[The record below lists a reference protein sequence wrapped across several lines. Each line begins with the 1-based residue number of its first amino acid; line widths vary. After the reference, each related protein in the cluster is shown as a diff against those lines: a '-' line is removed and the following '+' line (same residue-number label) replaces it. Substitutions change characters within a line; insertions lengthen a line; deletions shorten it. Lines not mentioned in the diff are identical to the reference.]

1 VRDPD
6 SYRGARRNALRDI
19 RRRHYFDRIIRSFQ
33 KPKVAAL
40 GPWAGAWAFFNAPRP
55 GVAHQ
60 IGVPPENL
68 HLRNLALWCW
78 QMRDGKRYDTK
89 GKR

>member
-19 RRRHYFDRIIRSFQ
+19 RRRHYFDRIICSFQ

-40 GPWAGAWAFFNAPRP
+40 GPWA
-55 GVAHQ
+55 
-60 IGVPPENL
+60 GVPPENL